1 MRTALAAYMGA
12 LRGGR
17 AADAARVGVSRGVSM
32 CLSLFIAM
40 ALSRLMAPTAYGTY
54 LQILY
59 VYNTLLVLFS
69 LGLPSCYSYFLARVG
84 REEGRSVVTKLTVM
98 CAVMGCVFSLALYL
112 SADHIALLLGNE
124 KLGRGLRL
132 FSVVPLAMMPVA
144 GVEGVLIACKRA
156 GWLAVYVCLS
166 RLVTLMCVVGAAWVC
181 DGDPMAVT
189 VAFSAASVASA
200 AVGLWLSYRPFRGVE
215 PVRSRLTYGDFL
227 RFALPVFYA
236 GIYGFVISSS
246 SQFFV
251 SRYFGA
257 GDFAVFSNGFREMPL
272 AVIVTSAVGSVLL
285 PELSRL
291 ALTDR
296 DECIGVWCRSVY
308 KSASVVWP
316 VAVFCIVYAPEI
328 MATLFGEGYR
338 CGSVLFHLASL
349 ICLVWI
355 VPFFPLMTAL
365 GLSRNFAKVHLMT
378 AILLVALDCLAVSFF
393 PSLTMIAAIAVTTR
407 LGGILLLFRSV
418 SRHTEAALWRRLP
431 LRDLARLLVA
441 SGISCVAGKGLIAIT
456 GITDAPTALVAALA
470 VAVMMYMVVGRWL
483 GLEFRPLRGGEV
495 PDNKIV

>member
-1 MRTALAAYMGA
+1 MRTALAAYVGA

-17 AADAARVGVSRGVSM
+17 AADAARVGVSKGVSM

-124 KLGRGLRL
+124 ELGRGLRL

-189 VAFSAASVASA
+189 AAFAAASVASA
-200 AVGLWLSYRPFRGVE
+200 VVGLWLSYRPFRGVE
-215 PVRSRLTYGDFL
+215 PVGSSLTYGDFL

-257 GDFAVFSNGFREMPL
+257 VDFAVFSNGFREMPL
-272 AVIVTSAVGSVLL
+272 AVIVMSAVGSVLL

-308 KSASVVWP
+308 KAASVVWP
-316 VAVFCIVYAPEI
+316 VAVFCIVFAPEI
-328 MATLFGEGYR
+328 MVTLFGESYR
-338 CGSVLFHLASL
+338 CGSVLFRLASL
-349 ICLVWI
+349 ICFVRVI
-355 VPFFPLMTAL
+355 PFSPLMVAIGLVKDFARAHLFTA
-365 GLSRNFAKVHLMT
+365 
-378 AILLVALDCLAVSFF
+378 VALVSLDILVVKFF
-393 PSLTMIAAIAVTTR
+393 PSLTAVAVVSVLTTVCC
-407 LGGILLLFRSV
+407 IMLLFRSV
-418 SRHTEAALWRRLP
+418 SRHTEVALWRRLP
-431 LRDLARLLVA
+431 LKRLARLLVVSVFA
-441 SGISCVAGKGLIAIT
+441 CGAGKGLIALT
-456 GITDAPTALVAALA
+456 GIADAPTALVAASA
-470 VAVMMYMVVGRWL
+470 VAVVCRII
-483 GLEFRPLRGGEV
+483 
-495 PDNKIV
+495 K

>member
-1 MRTALAAYMGA
+1 MRTALAAYVGA

-17 AADAARVGVSRGVSM
+17 AADAARVGVSKGVSM

-124 KLGRGLRL
+124 ELGRGLRL

-166 RLVTLMCVVGAAWVC
+166 RSVTLMCVVGVAWVC

-189 VAFSAASVASA
+189 AAFAAASVASA
-200 AVGLWLSYRPFRGVE
+200 VVGLWLSYRPFRGVE
-215 PVRSRLTYGDFL
+215 PVGSSLTYGDFL

-257 GDFAVFSNGFREMPL
+257 VDFAVFSNGFREMPL
-272 AVIVTSAVGSVLL
+272 AVIVMSAVGSVLL

-308 KSASVVWP
+308 KAASVVWP
-316 VAVFCIVYAPEI
+316 VAVFCIVFAPEI
-328 MATLFGEGYR
+328 MVTLFGESYR
-338 CGSVLFHLASL
+338 CGSVLFRLASL
-349 ICLVWI
+349 ICFVRVI
-355 VPFFPLMTAL
+355 PFSPLMVAIGLVKDFARAHLFTA
-365 GLSRNFAKVHLMT
+365 
-378 AILLVALDCLAVSFF
+378 VALVSLDILVVKFF
-393 PSLTMIAAIAVTTR
+393 PSLTAVAVVSVLTTVCC
-407 LGGILLLFRSV
+407 IMLLFRSV
-418 SRHTEAALWRRLP
+418 SRHTEVALWRRLP
-431 LRDLARLLVA
+431 LKRLARLLAVSVFA
-441 SGISCVAGKGLIAIT
+441 CGAGKGLIALT
-456 GITDAPTALVAALA
+456 GIADAPTALVAASA
-470 VAVMMYMVVGRWL
+470 VAVVCRII
-483 GLEFRPLRGGEV
+483 
-495 PDNKIV
+495 K

>member
-1 MRTALAAYMGA
+1 MRTALAAYVGA

-17 AADAARVGVSRGVSM
+17 AADAARVGVSKGVSM

-124 KLGRGLRL
+124 ELGRGLRL

-189 VAFSAASVASA
+189 AAFAAASVASA
-200 AVGLWLSYRPFRGVE
+200 VVGLWLSYRPFRGVE
-215 PVRSRLTYGDFL
+215 PVGSSLTYGDFL

-257 GDFAVFSNGFREMPL
+257 VDFAVFSNGFREMPL
-272 AVIVTSAVGSVLL
+272 AVIVMSAVGSVLL

-308 KSASVVWP
+308 KAASVVWP
-316 VAVFCIVYAPEI
+316 VAVFCIVFAPEI
-328 MATLFGEGYR
+328 MVTLFGESYR
-338 CGSVLFHLASL
+338 CGSVLFRLASL
-349 ICLVWI
+349 ICFVRVI
-355 VPFFPLMTAL
+355 PFSPLMVAIGLVKDFARAHLFTA
-365 GLSRNFAKVHLMT
+365 
-378 AILLVALDCLAVSFF
+378 VALVSLDILVVKFF
-393 PSLTMIAAIAVTTR
+393 PSLTAVAVVSVLTTVCC
-407 LGGILLLFRSV
+407 IMLLFRSV
-418 SRHTEAALWRRLP
+418 SRHTEVALWRRLP
-431 LRDLARLLVA
+431 LKRLARLLAVSVFA
-441 SGISCVAGKGLIAIT
+441 CGAGKGLIALT
-456 GITDAPTALVAALA
+456 GIADAPTALVAASA
-470 VAVMMYMVVGRWL
+470 VAVVCRII
-483 GLEFRPLRGGEV
+483 
-495 PDNKIV
+495 K